1 MERKLYDAINRR
13 SALLDEARD
22 LLDKG
27 DMEGYKAKMA
37 DATAMNEEIE
47 AMQALAAEQGRF
59 DARDKGMK
67 ELHDGLKAKKE
78 EAAQTN
84 ALDAARSGN
93 EYVRAFADALRNGVS
108 VKTGRGVEAYHPLY
122 NALTTG
128 GGSPAGSDGGFLVP
142 IEFDNM
148 IHRRMKDF
156 IRLSDYFNT
165 ETVSGLT
172 GWRAV
177 EKAKASEG
185 LNLITE
191 TGTITPDDQPSFE
204 KVSYSVKKY
213 GDIIVVSSELMEDN
227 TAGLMQY
234 LSEWFAPKV
243 VLTENALLLALLDG
257 LTASNITAGSEV
269 KDIKKALNKGLNTAY
284 SRRAVLLCNQD
295 SYNHLD
301 ELEDANK
308 RGLLVPGPTAPD
320 AYRFKG
326 RPVAY
331 ADNDLLPSRT
341 VTTTGATKGDYYPI
355 YIGDFKS
362 FGTLFRRK
370 ALEFASTNIG
380 GSAWRTDTTEVR
392 GIVRMDAQKMIAEA
406 AVKREIFIAAAT

>member
-1 MERKLYDAINRR
+1 M
-13 SALLDEARD
+13 
-22 LLDKG
+22 
-27 DMEGYKAKMA
+27 
-37 DATAMNEEIE
+37 
-47 AMQALAAEQGRF
+47 
-59 DARDKGMK
+59 
-67 ELHDGLKAKKE
+67 
-78 EAAQTN
+78 N
-84 ALDAARSGN
+84 ALDTARSGN
-93 EYVRAFADALRNGVS
+93 EYVRAFADALKNGVS
-108 VKTGRGVEAYHPLY
+108 VKTGRGVEAYNPLY

-156 IRLSDYFNT
+156 IRLSDYFNI

-185 LNLITE
+185 LNLIAE
-191 TGTITPDDQPSFE
+191 TGTISPDDQPSFE

-243 VLTENALLLALLDG
+243 VLTENTLLLALLDG
-257 LTASNITAGSEV
+257 LAASNITSGSEV
-269 KDIKKALNKGLNTAY
+269 KDIKKVLNKGLNTAY

-308 RGLLVPGPTAPD
+308 RGLLVPDPTAPD

-326 RPVAY
+326 RPVTY

-341 VTTTGATKGDYYPI
+341 VSQSGATKGDYYIRFTSAISSRSALCSAARRWNLHRPTSEEAHGEPI
-355 YIGDFKS
+355 PPRCAALCGWM
-362 FGTLFRRK
+362 RR
-370 ALEFASTNIG
+370 
-380 GSAWRTDTTEVR
+380 R
-392 GIVRMDAQKMIAEA
+392 
-406 AVKREIFIAAAT
+406 

>member
-1 MERKLYDAINRR
+1 MSVLKQKIQNRTVT
-13 SALLDEARD
+13 LGVVGL
-22 LLDKG
+22 
-27 DMEGYKAKMA
+27 GYV
-37 DATAMNEEIE
+37 
-47 AMQALAAEQGRF
+47 
-59 DARDKGMK
+59 
-67 ELHDGLKAKKE
+67 GL
-78 EAAQTN
+78 
-84 ALDAARSGN
+84 
-93 EYVRAFADALRNGVS
+93 
-108 VKTGRGVEAYHPLY
+108 PL
-122 NALTTG
+122 
-128 GGSPAGSDGGFLVP
+128 
-142 IEFDNM
+142 
-148 IHRRMKDF
+148 
-156 IRLSDYFNT
+156 
-165 ETVSGLT
+165 
-172 GWRAV
+172 AV

-308 RGLLVPGPTAPD
+308 RGLLVPDPTAPD